1 MPRTAAERLK
11 DSKPEK
17 RVVLDNDFAGVKAGQ
32 TLYVANPNIVDQYVR
47 AIPARQ
53 SRTIVQMR
61 EDLAKSKDAD
71 ATCPVSTAIF
81 LRISAQAAIDEMEG
95 GKPKE
100 YIAPFWRV
108 LRASDKITAKLSI
121 DRQWIDTQR
130 TLEGLDL

>member
-1 MPRTAAERLK
+1 MPRTAAERMK

-17 RVVLDNDFAGVKAGQ
+17 RVVLDKDFAGVKAGQ

-47 AIPARQ
+47 AIPAGQTR
-53 SRTIVQMR
+53 SIVQMR
-61 EDLAKSKDAD
+61 EDLARSRDAD

-95 GKPKE
+95 GRAKGDV
-100 YIAPFWRV
+100 APFWRV
-108 LRASDKITAKLSI
+108 LRASDRITSKLSI

-130 TLEGLDL
+130 VLEGLDP

>member
-17 RVVLDNDFAGVKAGQ
+17 RVVLDKDFAGVKAGQ
-32 TLYVANPNIVDQYVR
+32 TLYVANPKIVDQYVR
-47 AIPARQ
+47 AIPAGQTR
-53 SRTIVQMR
+53 SIVQMR
-61 EDLAKSKDAD
+61 EDLARSRDAD

-95 GKPKE
+95 GRSKGDVS
-100 YIAPFWRV
+100 PFWRV
-108 LRASDKITAKLSI
+108 LRASDRITSKLSI

-130 TLEGLDL
+130 VLEGLDP

>member
-17 RVVLDNDFAGVKAGQ
+17 RVVLDKDFAGIKAGQ
-32 TLYVANPNIVDQYVR
+32 TLYVANPKIVDQYVR
-47 AIPARQ
+47 AIPAGQTR
-53 SRTIVQMR
+53 SIVQMR
-61 EDLAKSKDAD
+61 EDLARSRDAD

-95 GKPKE
+95 GRSKGDVS
-100 YIAPFWRV
+100 PFWRV
-108 LRASDKITAKLSI
+108 LRASDRITSKLSI

-130 TLEGLDL
+130 VLEGLDP

>member
-17 RVVLDNDFAGVKAGQ
+17 RVVLDKDFAGVKAGQ
-32 TLYVANPNIVDQYVR
+32 TLYVANPKIVDQYVR
-47 AIPARQ
+47 AIPAWQTR
-53 SRTIVQMR
+53 SIVQMR
-61 EDLAKSKDAD
+61 EDLARSRDAD

-95 GKPKE
+95 GRSKGDVT
-100 YIAPFWRV
+100 PFWRV
-108 LRASDKITAKLSI
+108 LRASDRITSKLSI

-130 TLEGLDL
+130 ILEGLDP

>member
-1 MPRTAAERLK
+1 MPKTAAERLK

-17 RVVLDNDFAGVKAGQ
+17 RVVLDKDFAGVKAGK

-47 AIPARQ
+47 AIPAGQ
-53 SRTIVQMR
+53 SRSIVQMR
-61 EDLAKSKDAD
+61 EDLARSKDAD

-81 LRISAQAAIDEMEG
+81 LRISAQAAIDELEG
-95 GKPKE
+95 GRPVKD
-100 YIAPFWRV
+100 IAPFWRV

-130 TLEGLDL
+130 VLEGLDP

>member
-17 RVVLDNDFAGVKAGQ
+17 RVVLDKDFAGVKAGQ
-32 TLYVANPNIVDQYVR
+32 TLYVANPKIVDQYVR
-47 AIPARQ
+47 ASPAGQTR
-53 SRTIVQMR
+53 SIVQMR
-61 EDLAKSKDAD
+61 EDLARSRDAD

-95 GKPKE
+95 GRSKGDVS
-100 YIAPFWRV
+100 PFWRV
-108 LRASDKITAKLSI
+108 LRASDRITSKLSI

-130 TLEGLDL
+130 ILEGLDP

>member
-1 MPRTAAERLK
+1 MPSTAAERLK

-17 RVVLDNDFAGVKAGQ
+17 RVVLDKDFAGVKAGQ

-130 TLEGLDL
+130 AQEGLDP

>member
-1 MPRTAAERLK
+1 MPKTAAERLK

-47 AIPARQ
+47 AIPVGQ
-53 SRTIVQMR
+53 SRAIVQMR
-61 EDLAKSKDAD
+61 EDLAKRKDAD

-81 LRISAQAAIDEMEG
+81 LRISAQAAIDELEG
-95 GKPKE
+95 GRPIKD
-100 YIAPFWRV
+100 IAPFWRV

-130 TLEGLDL
+130 ALEGLDL

>member
-17 RVVLDNDFAGVKAGQ
+17 RVVLDKDFAGVKAGQ
-32 TLYVANPNIVDQYVR
+32 TLYVANPKIVDQYVR
-47 AIPARQ
+47 AIPAGQTR
-53 SRTIVQMR
+53 SIVQMR
-61 EDLAKSKDAD
+61 EDLARSRDAD

-95 GKPKE
+95 GRSKGDVT
-100 YIAPFWRV
+100 PFWRV
-108 LRASDKITAKLSI
+108 LRASDRITSKLSI

-130 TLEGLDL
+130 ILEGLDP

>member
-17 RVVLDNDFAGVKAGQ
+17 RVVLDKDFAGVKAGQ
-32 TLYVANPNIVDQYVR
+32 TLYVANPKIVDQYVR
-47 AIPARQ
+47 AIPAGQTR
-53 SRTIVQMR
+53 SIVQMR
-61 EDLAKSKDAD
+61 EDLARSRGAD

-95 GKPKE
+95 GRSKGDVS
-100 YIAPFWRV
+100 PFWRV
-108 LRASDKITAKLSI
+108 LRASDRITSKLSI

-130 TLEGLDL
+130 ILEGLDP

>member
-1 MPRTAAERLK
+1 MPKTAAERLR

-17 RVVLDNDFAGVKAGQ
+17 RVVLDKDFAGVKAGQ
-32 TLYVANPNIVDQYVR
+32 TLYVANPKVVNQYVR
-47 AIPARQ
+47 EIPVGQ

-61 EDLAKSKDAD
+61 EDLAKRRDAD

-81 LRISAQAAIDEMEG
+81 LRISAQAAIDELEG
-95 GKPKE
+95 GRSIE
-100 YIAPFWRV
+100 GVAPFWRV

-130 TLEGLDL
+130 ALEGLDP

>member
-17 RVVLDNDFAGVKAGQ
+17 RVVLDKDFAGVKAGQ
-32 TLYVANPNIVDQYVR
+32 TLYVANPKIVDQYVR
-47 AIPARQ
+47 AIPAGQTR
-53 SRTIVQMR
+53 SIVQMR
-61 EDLAKSKDAD
+61 EDLARSRDAD

-95 GKPKE
+95 GRSKGDVS
-100 YIAPFWRV
+100 PFWRV
-108 LRASDKITAKLSI
+108 LRASDRITSKLSI

-130 TLEGLDL
+130 VLEDLDP

>member
-1 MPRTAAERLK
+1 MPKTAAERLK

-17 RVVLDNDFAGVKAGQ
+17 RVVLDKDFAGVKAGQ

-47 AIPARQ
+47 AIPVGQ

-61 EDLAKSKDAD
+61 EDLAKRKDVD
-71 ATCPVSTAIF
+71 ATCPVSTSIF
-81 LRISAQAAIDEMEG
+81 LRISAQAAIDELEG
-95 GKPKE
+95 GRPIKD
-100 YIAPFWRV
+100 IAPFWRV

-130 TLEGLDL
+130 ALEGLDL